1 MEKITK
7 KQLVTKKQLL
17 RMISELEQ
25 NPNDKVR
32 ILGQTGITLVG
43 VGLGAASAGTIAGMA
58 GATSIWGATT
68 LASWV
73 GVSVVAA
80 TPIGWVVGC
89 AAAAGALVYSV
100 SRIIR
105 GGTLSEGRKLE
116 LLQKYKEELQDINLR
131 ETAGSITES
140 DRTEFIY
147 SMRELIDKELL
158 APHMA
163 FRLIEQ
169 VESGAIPISR
179 AIGLI
184 EDILVNSLKTPRHQN
199 SDDQSKT
206 DQ

>member
-1 MEKITK
+1 MQKIVKITK
-7 KQLVTKKQLL
+7 KQIIG
-17 RMISELEQ
+17 MISELEQ
-25 NPNDKVR
+25 NPNDKIR

-43 VGLGAASAGTIAGMA
+43 AGLGAAAAGTIAGIA

-68 LASWV
+68 LAGWA

-80 TPIGWVVGC
+80 TPAGWVVGC

-105 GGTLSEGRKLE
+105 GGGLSEGRKLE
-116 LLQKYKEELQDINLR
+116 LLQRYRDELRHINAR
-131 ETAGSITES
+131 ETAGSVTDS
-140 DRTEFIY
+140 DRTRFIC

-169 VESGAIPISR
+169 VENGAIPISR

-184 EDILVNSLKTPRHQN
+184 EDILVNSLKT
-199 SDDQSKT
+199 
-206 DQ
+206 

>member
-1 MEKITK
+1 MEKIVKITK
-7 KQLVTKKQLL
+7 KQL
-17 RMISELEQ
+17 IGIIFELEK

-43 VGLGAASAGTIAGMA
+43 AGLGAATAGTIAGMA

-68 LASWV
+68 LAGWA

-80 TPIGWVVGC
+80 TPVGWLVGC

-105 GGTLSEGRKLE
+105 GGTLSEGRKIE
-116 LLQKYKEELQDINLR
+116 LLRKYREQLRYINIR
-131 ETAGSITES
+131 ETAGNITDS
-140 DRTEFIY
+140 DRTRFIF

-169 VESGAIPISR
+169 VEHGAIPISR

-184 EDILVNSLKTPRHQN
+184 EDILVNSLKIKGLQF
-199 SDDQSKT
+199 
-206 DQ
+206 